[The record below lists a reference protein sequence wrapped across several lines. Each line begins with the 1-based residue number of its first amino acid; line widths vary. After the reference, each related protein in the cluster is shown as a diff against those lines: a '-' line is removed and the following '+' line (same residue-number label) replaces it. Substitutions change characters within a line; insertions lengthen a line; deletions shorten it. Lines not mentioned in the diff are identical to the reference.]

1 MFARGQEGADRR
13 HMTSRL
19 YWISTGAVLAA
30 GLGLILADPS
40 PLVDVRNGLFDLYQR
55 AAPRPYDPEAPVKVV
70 DIDDASLA
78 RDGQWPWPRAKLA
91 ALVERLAEKGAAAVA
106 FDVTFSEP
114 DRLDPATL
122 AELLPAEVR
131 ASVVGALAGQESSDA
146 LFARALG
153 TLPSV
158 LGAVLTGSGTE
169 AALPA
174 KWGIAAAGDDPLAFL
189 PRFPAV
195 VAPLPALAQAAAG
208 IGVLNWLPDRD
219 QVVRRVPLL
228 LGLGNEVVP
237 SLAAEALRVAQGA
250 STYVVLSSNA
260 SGEQAFGAST
270 GIVAVKIGA
279 VEARTDAQ
287 GEVRVRFSPSDPR
300 RFVPAHAV
308 LDGTADRA
316 ALEGRIILVG
326 TSAAGLKD
334 TRATPL
340 DAAVAGVE
348 IQAQLIE
355 HLVAGANLVRPD
367 WARGAELVLAA
378 ALGLL
383 LALALPRVPPLVAGL
398 GGLALVAGLG
408 AASFLAFTR
417 LDLLIDPLA
426 PGATA
431 LAVYLVGVFALYREE
446 QRQKKWVR
454 SVFGRFVSP
463 NVVSKLAADPSRL
476 VLGGETR
483 QITILFC
490 DLRDFTTLSETMDA
504 QALTRFMHA
513 YLTPMTEVVLAHGGT
528 IDKYI
533 GDAIMAFW
541 NAPLDDPHHAR
552 NATLCALAMSAR
564 LDALNVEWRVQAE
577 REGRPYHPVRCGI
590 GLATGPCCVGNLGSD
605 QRLEYSCLGDDVN
618 LASRIEGATKGLRT
632 DILVSQATRDA
643 APGLAFLEA
652 DELTLKGKT
661 KASRLHLVAGDA
673 AFAGSPGFEA
683 LARRHGALVD
693 ALDRGD
699 AGQARLLA
707 DDLRQTAPAR
717 LTRFYGLCLERAAA
731 TVAAA
736 QD

>member
-1 MFARGQEGADRR
+1 
-13 HMTSRL
+13 MTSRL
-19 YWISTGAVLAA
+19 YWLSTGAALAA
-30 GLGLILADPS
+30 GLGLILADPA
-40 PLVDVRNGLFDLYQR
+40 PLADLRNGLFDLYQR
-55 AAPRPYDPEAPVKVV
+55 AAPRPYDPEAPVRVV

-78 RDGQWPWPRAKLA
+78 REGQWPWPRAKLVR
-91 ALVERLAEKGAAAVA
+91 LVERLAEQGAAAVA
-106 FDVTFSEP
+106 FDITFSEP
-114 DRLDPATL
+114 DRLDPA
-122 AELLPAEVR
+122 AVAAQLPEGVR
-131 ASVVGALAGQESSDA
+131 AAVTSALAGQETGDV
-146 LFARALG
+146 LFARALR

-158 LGAVLTGSGTE
+158 LGAVLTGRGPQT
-169 AALPA
+169 ALPA

-189 PRFPAV
+189 PRFAAV
-195 VAPLPALAQAAAG
+195 VAPLPALAEAAAG
-208 IGVLNWLPDRD
+208 IGALNWLPDRD

-228 LGLGNEVVP
+228 LGLGTQVVP
-237 SLAAEALRVAQGA
+237 SLSAEALRVAQGA

-260 SGEQAFGAST
+260 SGEQAFGTST

-300 RFVPAHAV
+300 RFIPAHAV
-308 LDGTADRA
+308 LDGSADRA

-326 TSAAGLKD
+326 TSAAGLQD

-367 WARGAELVLAA
+367 WSRGAELLLAA
-378 ALGLL
+378 GLGLL

-398 GGLALVAGLG
+398 GSLAVLLALG

-446 QRQKKWVR
+446 QRQKRWVR
-454 SVFGRFVSP
+454 AVFGRFVSP
-463 NVVSKLAADPSRL
+463 DVVSKLAADPARL

-541 NAPLDDPHHAR
+541 NAPLDDPDHAR

-564 LDALNVEWRVQAE
+564 LEALNASWRAQAE
-577 REGRPYHPVRCGI
+577 REGRPHHPVRCGI

-618 LASRIEGATKGLRT
+618 LASRIEGATKAMRT
-632 DILVSQATRDA
+632 DILVAQATREA
-643 APGLAFLEA
+643 ARGLAFLEA
-652 DELTLKGKT
+652 DVLTLKGKT
-661 KASRLHLVAGDA
+661 KASQLYLVAGDA
-673 AFAGSPGFEA
+673 AFAASPGFEA
-683 LARRHGALVD
+683 IARRHRALIGALG
-693 ALDRGD
+693 AGDR
-699 AGQARLLA
+699 ASARQLA
-707 DDLRQTAPAR
+707 EGLMAEAPER
-717 LTRFYGLCLERAAA
+717 LARFYGLCLERA
-731 TVAAA
+731 VAAPVA
-736 QD
+736 GTA

>member
-1 MFARGQEGADRR
+1 
-13 HMTSRL
+13 MTSRL
-19 YWISTGAVLAA
+19 YWLSTGAALAA
-30 GLGLILADPS
+30 GLGLILADPA
-40 PLVDVRNGLFDLYQR
+40 PLADLRNGLFDLYQR
-55 AAPRPYDPEAPVKVV
+55 AAPRPYDPEAPVRVV

-78 RDGQWPWPRAKLA
+78 REGQWPWPRAKLA

-106 FDVTFSEP
+106 FDIAFSEP
-114 DRLDPATL
+114 DRLDPAAL
-122 AELLPAEVR
+122 AAQLPEQVR
-131 ASVVGALAGQESSDA
+131 ASVAEALAGQESSDA

-153 TLPSV
+153 AMPSV
-158 LGAVLTGSGTE
+158 LGAVLTGSGPQS
-169 AALPA
+169 ALPA
-174 KWGIAAAGDDPLAFL
+174 KWGLAAAGDDPLAFL

-195 VAPLPALAQAAAG
+195 VAPLPMLAQAAAG

-228 LGLGNEVVP
+228 LGLGRQVVP

-260 SGEQAFGAST
+260 SGEQAFGTSS
-270 GIVAVKIGA
+270 GIVAVRIGA

-308 LDGTADRA
+308 LDGSADRA

-340 DAAVAGVE
+340 DAAVPGVE

-355 HLVAGANLVRPD
+355 HLVSGASLVRPD
-367 WARGAELVLAA
+367 WSRGAELVLAA

-398 GGLALVAGLG
+398 GGLAVLAGLCAG
-408 AASFLAFTR
+408 SFLAFTR
-417 LDLLIDPLA
+417 LDLLIDPMA

-446 QRQKKWVR
+446 QRQKRWVR

-483 QITILFC
+483 EITILFC

-564 LDALNVEWRVQAE
+564 LDALNAEWRAQAE
-577 REGRPYHPVRCGI
+577 RDGRPYHPVRCGI

-643 APGLAFLEA
+643 AAGLAFLEA

-661 KASRLHLVAGDA
+661 KASRLHLVAGDGAVA
-673 AFAGSPGFEA
+673 ASAGFES
-683 LARRHGALVD
+683 LARRHGALVA

-699 AGQARLLA
+699 GAQARPLAEGLLEA
-707 DDLRQTAPAR
+707 GPER
-717 LTRFYGLCLERAAA
+717 LARFYGLCLERAGAVQTA
-731 TVAAA
+731 EER
-736 QD
+736 

>member
-1 MFARGQEGADRR
+1 
-13 HMTSRL
+13 MTSRL
-19 YWISTGAVLAA
+19 YWLSTGAALAA
-30 GLGLILADPS
+30 GLGLILADPA
-40 PLVDVRNGLFDLYQR
+40 PLTDLRNGLFDLYQR

-78 RDGQWPWPRAKLA
+78 REGQWPWPRAKLA
-91 ALVERLAEKGAAAVA
+91 ALVQRLAEKGAAAVA

-131 ASVVGALAGQESSDA
+131 ASVAGALAGQESSDA
-146 LFARALG
+146 AFARALA

-158 LGAVLTGSGTE
+158 LGAVLTDGGMET
-169 AALPA
+169 ALPA

-189 PRFPAV
+189 PRFSAV

-260 SGEQAFGAST
+260 SGAQAFGAAT

-279 VEARTDAQ
+279 VEAHTDAQ

-308 LDGTADRA
+308 LDGTVDRA

-355 HLVAGANLVRPD
+355 HLVSGAALARPD
-367 WARGAELVLAA
+367 WARGAELLLAA
-378 ALGLL
+378 ALGLV
-383 LALALPRVPPLVAGL
+383 LALALPRVPPAVAGL
-398 GGLALVAGLG
+398 GGLAVVAGLA
-408 AASFLAFTR
+408 AASFVAFAR

-463 NVVSKLAADPSRL
+463 DVVSKLAADPSRL

-564 LDALNVEWRVQAE
+564 LEALNGEWRAQAE
-577 REGRPYHPVRCGI
+577 RDGRPYHPVRCGI

-643 APGLAFLEA
+643 AGDLAFLAA

-661 KASRLHLVAGDA
+661 KSSRLHLVAGDG
-673 AFAGSPGFEA
+673 AFAASPGFET

-693 ALDRGD
+693 ALERGD

-707 DDLRQTAPAR
+707 EDLRQAAPAR
-717 LTRFYGLCLERAAA
+717 LARFYGLCLERAAA
-731 TVAAA
+731 TVAAS